1 MTVQEATSNIRDA
14 EFGADVRES
23 IAAGIESID
32 DFTRTNVEEI
42 KTSVNDTGQRQEDLN
57 SRFDEY
63 IKNMSSEN
71 PSVAEVVDARSN
83 AEGVVSETLKA
94 RLDDMDSV
102 VKAVQ
107 ESLLDLM
114 HPVGSIYITTSEIP
128 PENILGG
135 KWEPYAQGRTLVGV
149 NEQVEKY
156 NTAGNPGGEESVKLT
171 VNQIPSHGH
180 NVSVNNSGSCSIA
193 RSGGHTHK
201 FKVLRNQTKT
211 DGARD
216 VIHVD
221 GTGSQWNS
229 VITDNGAHTHTV
241 PNHKH
246 TLTQSNAGGGQEHNN
261 MQPYITVYMW
271 VRIS

>member
-1 MTVQEATSNIRDA
+1 MTVQEATNNIRKA
-14 EFGADVRES
+14 EFGSEVRES
-23 IAAGIESID
+23 IAAGIETID
-32 DFTRTNVEEI
+32 DFTRTNVE
-42 KTSVNDTGQRQEDLN
+42 KMNASVNDTGQRQEDLN
-57 SRFDEY
+57 NRFDEY

-71 PSVAEVVDARSN
+71 PSVAEVVDARTDG
-83 AEGVVSETLKA
+83 EGIVSETLKA
-94 RLDDMDSV
+94 RLDGMDAV

-114 HPVGSIYITTSEIP
+114 HPVGSIFITTSEIS

-156 NTAGNPGGEESVKLT
+156 NTAGKSGGEETIKLT
-171 VNQIPSHGH
+171 VEQIPSHGH
-180 NVSVNNSGSCSIA
+180 NVKVVSSGSCSIPK
-193 RSGGHTHK
+193 SGGHTHK
-201 FKVLRNQTKT
+201 FKVLKNQTKT

-221 GTGSQWNS
+221 GTGSTWS
-229 VITDNGAHTHTV
+229 GVITDNGAHTHPV
-241 PNHKH
+241 PNHIH

-261 MQPYITVYMW
+261 MQPYITTFMW
-271 VRIS
+271 VRVS

>member
-1 MTVQEATSNIRDA
+1 MTVQEATSNIRSA
-14 EFGADVRES
+14 EFGVDVRES
-23 IAAGIESID
+23 IAAGFENID
-32 DFTRTNVEEI
+32 DFTRASVEEI
-42 KTSVNDTGQRQEDLN
+42 KASVNDTGQRQEDLN

-63 IKNMSSEN
+63 IKNMYSEN
-71 PSVAEVVDARSN
+71 PSVAEVVDARTD
-83 AEGVVSETLKA
+83 ADGQTYETLKF
-94 RLDDMDSV
+94 RLDGMDAV

-156 NTAGNPGGEESVKLT
+156 NTAGNTGGEETVKLT
-171 VNQIPSHGH
+171 VDQIPSHGH
-180 NVSVNNSGSCSIA
+180 NVYVNSSGSCSIA
-193 RSGGHTHK
+193 KSGGHMHK

-216 VIHVD
+216 VIHPD
-221 GTGSQWNS
+221 GSGSQWNS
-229 VITDNGAHTHTV
+229 VITENGAHTHTV

-246 TLTQSNAGGGQEHNN
+246 TLTQSNAGGGQAHNN